1 MTLGCPDIKITASH
15 AYTSTGSWSWT
26 HSHSAQVSL
35 LPYKPFKLVLFH
47 VPAIS
52 PGAVVL
58 RDVERKEK
66 VSWHGSLGW
75 FTNQHAAWH
84 WNSTTVPF
92 QCTSHP
98 HTSAGACKS
107 LAFCSNNNVRWC
119 FLKHTAFVLQ
129 MDKLRYGEVKQLLV
143 GSMCRS
149 RNRLGGSLRGLLVI
163 TPLLRSLN
171 HIPSV

>member
-1 MTLGCPDIKITASH
+1 MGAVTHFPIGSSLGPTSRDTQPMTLGCPDIKITASH

-84 WNSTTVPF
+84 
-92 QCTSHP
+92 
-98 HTSAGACKS
+98 
-107 LAFCSNNNVRWC
+107 
-119 FLKHTAFVLQ
+119 
-129 MDKLRYGEVKQLLV
+129 
-143 GSMCRS
+143 
-149 RNRLGGSLRGLLVI
+149 
-163 TPLLRSLN
+163 
-171 HIPSV
+171 